1 LPSGVQITAI
11 TAPTGWL
18 SNCKCIF
25 PINGPATITCTL
37 TNGLAVSS
45 SNSNIT
51 LSAKFTS
58 TGVKQNIGNISSVI
72 SDPDLSNNQS
82 DNTLTIVDTSGGGT
96 YSDLSI
102 VKDDTVSGNTTYGPD
117 PVAVTGNVRYR
128 LRVTNN
134 GPSNMPTG
142 RTVTVTDTIPVNS
155 TIVSYAP
162 TVSTKA
168 GVVVILAR

>member
-1 LPSGVQITAI
+1 M
-11 TAPTGWL
+11 
-18 SNCKCIF
+18 
-25 PINGPATITCTL
+25 
-37 TNGLAVSS
+37 
-45 SNSNIT
+45 
-51 LSAKFTS
+51 
-58 TGVKQNIGNISSVI
+58 
-72 SDPDLSNNQS
+72 
-82 DNTLTIVDTSGGGT
+82 
-96 YSDLSI
+96 SI

-162 TVSTKA
+162 TVVSTQGWSCSDTGTVITCTRTVSASSTWTVNTTNDIDVVLKA
-168 GVVVILAR
+168 NNGTTMTNYSQVVTTNDPIGSNDTAQQQTTILDDANLKTG